1 MILISVFTTLNTISL
16 LNLTGNKVLLFF
28 LKTKTNIL
36 KLTPVYKCL
45 LRSKFFNMLRQEL
58 SSKIN
63 TAYEVP
69 SPFKTNIINAKL
81 FWMIEISCLFI
92 RSSRFGVPAIT
103 KKYYVTV
110 WKYFICTYISSQC
123 CLNASINF
131 LSKSFKT
138 FKV

>member
-1 MILISVFTTLNTISL
+1 
-16 LNLTGNKVLLFF
+16 
-28 LKTKTNIL
+28 
-36 KLTPVYKCL
+36 
-45 LRSKFFNMLRQEL
+45 MLRQEL

-92 RSSRFGVPAIT
+92 RSSRFAVPAIR

-131 LSKSFKT
+131 FEQKFQDFQSIKYEIPLRLSTQRSATHLQPFY
-138 FKV
+138 FFL